1 MNRKGL
7 LVFFK
12 IEKTNKTIIK
22 AVAMQ
27 IQTENKELHRQ
38 AKFCLLT
45 TLSNKILKISVLHLQ
60 QEE

>member
-27 IQTENKELHRQ
+27 IQTENEKR
-38 AKFCLLT
+38 AA
-45 TLSNKILKISVLHLQ
+45 
-60 QEE
+60 